1 MRKAYKKA
9 RWKKMA
15 SRVEKRGGMV
25 ILGFRKLPNVTVP
38 SFPLTYEG
46 LKAFVDYCKRQEED

>member
-9 RWKKMA
+9 RWKRMA

-25 ILGFRKLPNVTVP
+25 IFGFETVKHISIP
-38 SFPLTYEG
+38 DFPFTYEG
-46 LKAFVDYCKRQEED
+46 MKNAIDYLKQKDT